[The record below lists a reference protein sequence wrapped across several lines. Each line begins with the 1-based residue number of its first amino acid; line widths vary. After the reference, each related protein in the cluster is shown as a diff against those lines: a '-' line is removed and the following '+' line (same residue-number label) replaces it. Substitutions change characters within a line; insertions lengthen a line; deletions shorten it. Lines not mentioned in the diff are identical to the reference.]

1 MLTLPNINH
10 MLVEEGD
17 CIRIK
22 NLAVDIVKKKVKD
35 ENHLQSQTLL
45 KRLFVV
51 VVPKRWISL
60 I

>member
-1 MLTLPNINH
+1 